1 MRMASDSS
9 SFGVR
14 FAKRGVFRSIASTPR
29 FIVVFARG
37 HFATAHWFGLRK
49 FYGALKTTSKGR
61 GAAVDRHCL
70 ERDAARENQAVII
83 GVILRC
89 CDLHYPHSFRFAGAF
104 LDEFDLD
111 VVVGL

>member
-1 MRMASDSS
+1 ATMKSPEQGSPSAKSNSPCWKCFLLMRVASDSS

-37 HFATAHWFGLRK
+37 YFATAHRFGLRK

-70 ERDAARENQAVII
+70 ERDAARENQPVII
-83 GVILRC
+83 GVI
-89 CDLHYPHSFRFAGAF
+89 F
-104 LDEFDLD
+104 
-111 VVVGL
+111 